1 MTMYRCLT
9 IVQRHAAGLIR
20 VLEQWSLKM
29 TLDYTNT
36 QIQHFA
42 AHCLVENQPLI
53 TGSDHIWNQYKLLP
67 FLLTLENEICLGS
80 RGKHKT
86 VRSLC
91 NLQCRR
97 TLGGQKLL
105 VYSHIAVAAIFDY
118 MTEDD

>member
-1 MTMYRCLT
+1 
-9 IVQRHAAGLIR
+9 
-20 VLEQWSLKM
+20 M

-80 RGKHKT
+80 SGKHKT

>member
-1 MTMYRCLT
+1 MTMCRCLT

-29 TLDYTNT
+29 TLDSTNT

-42 AHCLVENQPLI
+42 AHCLVENRPLI

-67 FLLTLENEICLGS
+67 FLLTLENEICLGW
-80 RGKHKT
+80 REKHRT

-105 VYSHIAVAAIFDY
+105 VYFHIVVAAIFDY